1 MTLLMNLQLS
11 RDSNSTRARP
21 RHRWLRATNLVISYE
36 GNFFRARRRA
46 FSRSARRCVRNCS
59 HASRV
64 KGSAVASN
72 ISAMRSRLT
81 SMLLHWPSW
90 RRTFLK
96 IRTSFRCLSVR
107 GLEKIALK
115 SCCSLRLRTL
125 VSWIASG
132 SLRSEASG
140 KRTESFCF

>member
-1 MTLLMNLQLS
+1 
-11 RDSNSTRARP
+11 
-21 RHRWLRATNLVISYE
+21 
-36 GNFFRARRRA
+36 
-46 FSRSARRCVRNCS
+46 
-59 HASRV
+59 
-64 KGSAVASN
+64 
-72 ISAMRSRLT
+72 
-81 SMLLHWPSW
+81 MLLHWPSW

-96 IRTSFRCLSVR
+96 IRISFRCLSVR

-140 KRTESFCF
+140 KRTANRSTSFSARLRSRFGEIETGELSFIESFCF